1 MQGGGVAMSI
11 LPTGMTEN
19 KSVVTVKETT
29 AAPKKTFIF
38 DFENKEFAVDTMNN
52 VITTTDNETIIRGV
66 VEKLL
71 NDTRYRHAIYDR
83 TWGNEIPDLLA
94 QDEPYEVFETE
105 IKRLLREALIWHPY
119 IRDVTNI
126 EITQSGD
133 SIYASFI
140 VESAN
145 GIILEYTEKEVA

>member
-1 MQGGGVAMSI
+1 MSI
-11 LPTGMTEN
+11 LPVGMTEN
-19 KSVVTVKETT
+19 QSVVSVKEVAVT
-29 AAPKKTFIF
+29 PKKTFIF
-38 DFENKEFAVDTMNN
+38 DFEKKDFVVDTMNN
-52 VITTTDNETIIRGV
+52 IITTTDNETIIRGV

-105 IKRLLREALIWHPY
+105 IKRLLREALVWHPY
-119 IRDVTNI
+119 IKDVTDI

-140 VESAN
+140 VEAAN
-145 GIILEYTEKEVA
+145 GIILEYYEKEVA

>member
-1 MQGGGVAMSI
+1 MSI
-11 LPTGMTEN
+11 LPVGMTEN
-19 KSVVTVKETT
+19 QSVVSVKEVAVT
-29 AAPKKTFIF
+29 PKKTFIF
-38 DFENKEFAVDTMNN
+38 DFEKKDFVVDTMNN
-52 VITTTDNETIIRGV
+52 IITTTDNETIIRGV

-105 IKRLLREALIWHPY
+105 IKRLLREALVWHPY
-119 IRDVTNI
+119 IKDVTDI

-140 VESAN
+140 VEAAN
-145 GIILEYTEKEVA
+145 GIILKYYEKEVA

>member
-1 MQGGGVAMSI
+1 MSI
-11 LPTGMTEN
+11 LPVGMTQN
-19 KSVVTVKETT
+19 QSVVSVKEVAVT
-29 AAPKKTFIF
+29 PKKTFIF
-38 DFENKEFAVDTMNN
+38 DFEKKDFVVDTMNN
-52 VITTTDNETIIRGV
+52 IITTTDNETIIRGV

-105 IKRLLREALIWHPY
+105 IKRLLREALVWHPY
-119 IRDVTNI
+119 IKDVTDI

-140 VESAN
+140 VEAAN
-145 GIILEYTEKEVA
+145 GIILKYYEKEVA